1 MTIKLIRY
9 YWQNIQDVN
18 LISMDEI
25 NMNKVTMG
33 FEWEPDMSFKEF
45 ITRNKSCD
53 YEKAYDI
60 YKKIEGRY
68 LQEKFESRT

>member
-1 MTIKLIRY
+1 
-9 YWQNIQDVN
+9 
-18 LISMDEI
+18 MDKI

-60 YKKIEGRY
+60 YKKIEERY
-68 LQEKFESRT
+68 LQEKFENRA